1 MKEKK
6 ETIKSPFSFIIDTN
20 ERKKRV
26 VNASNVANDLK
37 AGKQIKTIKII
48 NPPCQL

>member
-20 ERKKRV
+20 ERKKE
-26 VNASNVANDLK
+26 LLTL
-37 AGKQIKTIKII
+37 QTLQTI
-48 NPPCQL
+48 